1 MKAYKHHIFSPYR
14 VCPIGAHVDHQHGLV
29 TGFAIDKG
37 VDLFFDVREDTL
49 VKLSSETF
57 GGELEFDI
65 TVPAQVRQKQWGDYA
80 RGAKYAL
87 QKRFRLT
94 RGIEGVI
101 RGSLPVGG
109 LSSSAAVLI
118 AYVMAFARAN
128 GIELQP
134 FEVAQIAS
142 EAEREYI
149 GLNNGLLDQACIAL
163 GRRDGLL
170 FLDCDSNEYRVIAR
184 NPDMPPFEIGIFF
197 SGLTRG
203 IEGVIRGS
211 LPVGGLS
218 SSAAV
223 LIAYVLAF
231 ARANG
236 IELQPF
242 EVAQIASE
250 AEREYIGL
258 NNGLLDQACIALGRR
273 DGLLFLDCD
282 SNEYRVIARNP
293 DMPPFE
299 IGIFFSGLT
308 RSLVNSDYNLRV
320 FECKTAAWNML
331 AYMDQPLKPFDKTFL
346 RDIPKAV
353 FEKTRIAMPQRFARR
368 AEHFYSEYR
377 RVRQGVTAWETG
389 NLKLFGKLCFDSCES
404 SIHNY
409 ECGSPELIGIY
420 EILRSLPGVYGGRFS
435 GAGFKGAVI
444 ALVDP
449 AHKEDVER
457 ELTRRYLEEFPEYE
471 KTFKVFWVQPDDGA
485 RFV

>member
-118 AYVMAFARAN
+118 AYVM
-128 GIELQP
+128 
-134 FEVAQIAS
+134 
-142 EAEREYI
+142 
-149 GLNNGLLDQACIAL
+149 
-163 GRRDGLL
+163 
-170 FLDCDSNEYRVIAR
+170 
-184 NPDMPPFEIGIFF
+184 
-197 SGLTRG
+197 
-203 IEGVIRGS
+203 
-211 LPVGGLS
+211 
-218 SSAAV
+218 
-223 LIAYVLAF
+223 AF

-471 KTFKVFWVQPDDGA
+471 NTFKVFWVQPDDGA